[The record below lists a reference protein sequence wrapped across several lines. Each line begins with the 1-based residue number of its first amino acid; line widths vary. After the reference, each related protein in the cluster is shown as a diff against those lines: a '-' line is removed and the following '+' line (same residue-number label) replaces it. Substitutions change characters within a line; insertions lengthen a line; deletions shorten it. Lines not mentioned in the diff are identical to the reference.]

1 VASLEARSQLR
12 GAHPLLFVNKLV
24 SLIALTVFIVVGWVA
39 VSFLKSDTFD
49 RWRTGS
55 SDAVPGS
62 KSATALVQ
70 ESASTDVK
78 PMITPVRL
86 VYSWAND
93 KNYYHVSTH
102 LPVRCERTAM
112 SEEAAGK
119 KGLKR
124 CRVCFPE

>member
-12 GAHPLLFVNKLV
+12 SAHPLFFVNRLV
-24 SLIALTVFIVVGWVA
+24 SRIALIVLIVLGWVV
-39 VSFLKSDTFD
+39 VSFLKSDSFD
-49 RWRTGS
+49 RWRSGS
-55 SDAVPGS
+55 LDAMPGS
-62 KSATALVQ
+62 KSAPALVQ
-70 ESASTDVK
+70 ESSSTDVK

-86 VYSWAND
+86 VYSWASD
-93 KNYYHVSTH
+93 KNYYHVSSH